1 MDHRLPASREK
12 CCKDLFSASTR
23 PRSSKR
29 SHRNQDLRRENSR
42 RPYQAVDA
50 LGQVRIQWCY
60 PVRSCR
66 DVSREKCE
74 KCFHSGVAF
83 VPRSRVGRDQQ
94 TTGRKD
100 MGRHL
105 AIELGV
111 AFEKSAFEAESRG
124 IARLGLV
131 PRYLRPWW
139 VRFRWVS
146 LWLCLYASRP
156 SSRVR
161 TNVLTR
167 QSGTDDGPGT
177 LAPTKLETGNSIRSR
192 NPVRR
197 LFSFQCF
204 LPQKMNVPSL
214 LPVTTSMEP
223 SLFRSVAS
231 TVEPTPERVSI
242 SSGSNRAPPGALG
255 SRTVLYQ

>member
-1 MDHRLPASREK
+1 MSRERNARNASIAGS
-12 CCKDLFSASTR
+12 LLSRGAVSAVT
-23 PRSSKR
+23 
-29 SHRNQDLRRENSR
+29 SR
-42 RPYQAVDA
+42 RPGARTWAVTSPLNSA
-50 LGQVRIQWCY
+50 WLLKRAPSKRNPEEL
-60 PVRSCR
+60 PV
-66 DVSREKCE
+66 
-74 KCFHSGVAF
+74 
-83 VPRSRVGRDQQ
+83 
-94 TTGRKD
+94 
-100 MGRHL
+100 
-105 AIELGV
+105 
-111 AFEKSAFEAESRG
+111 
-124 IARLGLV
+124 LV
-131 PRYLRPWW
+131 WSHDTLRPWW
-139 VRFRWVS
+139 VRFRWVW

-177 LAPTKLETGNSIRSR
+177 LAPTKLETANSIRSR